1 MKQKHN
7 IVFIYKDSTKPHIN
21 YNTLCEKVI
30 TLVRQ
35 IYSLPDSIEIQFENM
50 GHSVYG
56 MTMLDP
62 RFPNRIRLNQTL
74 SLEEFI
80 LPLTHE
86 LLHLHQTFTNKL
98 QSRPGG
104 RILWENETYKVD
116 TLKLS
121 YQDYQQLPWELDVA
135 KKQQKLLQFLQ
146 QNARKLRL
154 DTGPK

>member
-1 MKQKHN
+1 MKQKHK
-7 IVFIYKDSTKPHIN
+7 IVFIYKTSIKPHNN
-21 YNTLCEKVI
+21 YNLLCEKVI
-30 TLVRQ
+30 ALVRQ
-35 IYSLPDSIEIQFENM
+35 IYNLPDTIEIQYEDM

-86 LLHLHQTFTNKL
+86 LLHLNQTFTNKL

-104 RILWENETYKVD
+104 RILYENEIYKVD

-135 KKQQKLLQFLQ
+135 KKQQKLLEFLQ

-154 DTGPK
+154 DNRPK